1 MLMNSRYA
9 AAWAKSLYMM
19 LYEPAY
25 MNVYGRPGLNGGIW
39 LCTGSVPTDAEV
51 AAMVDTASAKISSS
65 VTVKYGYSALS
76 LVSASAVPPVFNLT
90 LPATTSV
97 AATAVGTITWA
108 AIFTGGA
115 VAGEYTS
122 YPIFAAV
129 ADVSVTGGGGAVQV
143 DTLSVTA
150 VGQKVTLTGF
160 SFKPWRQ

>member
-19 LYEPAY
+19 LYEPSY
-25 MNVYGRPGLNGGIW
+25 TNMYGRQGQDGGIW
-39 LCTGSVPTDAEV
+39 LCTGAVPTDAEI
-51 AAMVDTASAKISSS
+51 AAMVDTTSTKIGNS
-65 VTVKYGYSALS
+65 VTVKYGCSALS

-115 VAGEYTS
+115 VAGAYPS

-129 ADVSVTGGGGAVQV
+129 ADVSVTGGEVLFRWTHFQ
-143 DTLSVTA
+143 
-150 VGQKVTLTGF
+150 
-160 SFKPWRQ
+160 